1 MKNYTRMNVDI
12 VQFIPEYFNDNSK
25 VWIYQSNRP
34 FLKTEVIEIENILHN
49 YVQNWKSHGAEVKG
63 FSSVLFDYFIILIAD
78 ESETMVSGCSTDS
91 SVHIIKTIE
100 EKFAVNLFDRQ
111 NLTFL
116 CNDNIVQI
124 PLPKI
129 NNAIKN
135 KTIEPTT
142 LFFNNAITTKKQLL
156 TEWIV
161 PINKSWLH
169 KKITTQPA

>member
-1 MKNYTRMNVDI
+1 MTIDI
-12 VQFIPEYFNDNSK
+12 SEHIPEHINENSK
-25 VWIYQSNRP
+25 VWIYQSDRP
-34 FLKTEVIEIENILHN
+34 FLKNEVIEIENILYN

-63 FSSVLFDYFIILIAD
+63 FATILFNYFIVLIAD
-78 ESETMVSGCSTDS
+78 ESDTMVSGCSTDS

-111 NLTFL
+111 NISFL
-116 CNDNIVQI
+116 CDENIVQI
-124 PLPKI
+124 RLPQI
-129 NNAIKN
+129 NNAIEN
-135 KTIEPTT
+135 KIITDTT
-142 LFFNNAITTKKQLL
+142 LFFNNTITSKKQLL

>member
-1 MKNYTRMNVDI
+1 MKNYSRMNVDI
-12 VQFIPEYFNDNSK
+12 VKFIPEYLSDNSK

-34 FLKTEVIEIENILHN
+34 FLKNEVIEIENILHN

-63 FSSVLFDYFIILIAD
+63 FATILFDYFIVLIAD
-78 ESETMVSGCSTDS
+78 ESDTMVSGCSTDS

-111 NLTFL
+111 NLSFL
-116 CNDNIVQI
+116 RNYNIVQI
-124 PLPKI
+124 RLPQI
-129 NNAIKN
+129 NNAIEN
-135 KTIEPTT
+135 KIITGTT
-142 LFFNNAITTKKQLL
+142 FFFNNTITTKKQLL

-169 KKITTQPA
+169 KKTTTQPA